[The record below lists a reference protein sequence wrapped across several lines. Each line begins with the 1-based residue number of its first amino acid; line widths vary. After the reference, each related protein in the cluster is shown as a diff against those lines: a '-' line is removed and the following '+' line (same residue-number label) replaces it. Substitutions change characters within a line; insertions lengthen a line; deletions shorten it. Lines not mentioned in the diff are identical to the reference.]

1 MVSLEAKEG
10 GEKCAAVKLHHRV
23 LRALSRLAAGNV
35 GAAAG
40 DPAEIKALLEQ
51 TARVDAAGET
61 RGEENVQNGSVSAEK
76 KTSSGRKG
84 KEARSANEEEPR
96 ATGRDET
103 RASDGYRWLPAPAT
117 RALAR
122 LLCAEAARPTGQ
134 FKDARCDLEAVV
146 AECDEALFELGVL
159 PEGGDARE
167 ARARRRRRRRRRR
180 KRKAPVARRGR
191 RRRRAASG
199 PGARRTWRR
208 ASPRTRRRT

>member
-1 MVSLEAKEG
+1 M
-10 GEKCAAVKLHHRV
+10 KLHHRV
-23 LRALSRLAAGNV
+23 LRALSRLAAGTS
-35 GAAAG
+35 AAAG

-76 KTSSGRKG
+76 KTPSGRKG

-96 ATGRDET
+96 ATGR
-103 RASDGYRWLPAPAT
+103 
-117 RALAR
+117 
-122 LLCAEAARPTGQ
+122 AARARATGTVMASGAGEARAGAAAVRGGGAP
-134 FKDARCDLEAVV
+134 DRPVHGCARCDLEAVV

-167 ARARRRRRRRRRR
+167 AREAEEA
-180 KRKAPVARRGR
+180 APAPKKTKGAGR
-191 RRRRAASG
+191 AQRDAAPPSASG
-199 PGARRTWRR
+199 PGPRRTWRR